1 MLSQIPKY
9 QQVWLEEMGVL
20 SKMEFME
27 WRLKQ
32 GKRVRAGGRRRGAY
46 IVERAVRGHLA
57 VGGPCARAK

>member
-1 MLSQIPKY
+1 
-9 QQVWLEEMGVL
+9 LEEMGVL